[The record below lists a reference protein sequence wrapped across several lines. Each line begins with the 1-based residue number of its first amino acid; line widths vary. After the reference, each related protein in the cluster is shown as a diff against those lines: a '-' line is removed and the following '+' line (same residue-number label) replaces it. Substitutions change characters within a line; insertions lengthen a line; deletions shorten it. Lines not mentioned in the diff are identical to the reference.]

1 MSKLGEEIGKR
12 LSEIRKSKKL
22 KQEDLK
28 KLIDA
33 PTVQMISNWETGHTI
48 PSADYL
54 INLSKKLD
62 ISLDYLLLGKK
73 NDDIKEKTPLTYKE
87 IIECMITL
95 RYSGIFNFEV
105 EQINNIESL
114 TFQSYDL
121 DILKYIHELESLEK
135 ALPVLGSEVFEEQ
148 KNKHIE
154 KFDYPIKKHNYYAG
168 F

>member
-54 INLSKKLD
+54 INISKKLD

-114 TFQSYDL
+114 TFQSHDL
-121 DILKYIHELESLEK
+121 DILKYIHELECLEK

-148 KNKHIE
+148 KKKHIE
-154 KFDYPIKKHNYYAG
+154 KFDYPIKKHNYYPG